1 MSEACNGNC
10 SSCGSSCGSAQQPES
25 LLAQANPHS
34 NVKKVIAV
42 VSGKGGVG
50 KSTVTAMLAMAMQ
63 QRGRKVGILD
73 ADITGPSMAKA
84 FHVHACSGASEEGLY
99 PALTENG
106 TQVMSIEFAAGE
118 RDGSCSVARPHR
130 RWDGQAILERGHLGA
145 MWTIMF
151 VDMPPG
157 TGDVP
162 LTVFQSHAGR
172 WYHHRHLAAGAGL
185 YDRGQGCQDGADDA
199 RSPILGLVENYSY
212 FHLPGLRQAASRSS
226 ARATSTRSPCSTTC
240 RSWPAC
246 RSTRLSPRK
255 WTTVPPNSC
264 RPPTCKP
271 LWRRFCSWADFVSFY
286 SKGAFVRGTFA
297 IGTLGKRKSAGVIV
311 GASR

>member
-106 TQVMSIEFAAGE
+106 TQVMSINLLLDNETDPVLWRGPIVAGTVKQFWSE
-118 RDGSCSVARPHR
+118 VIWEDV
-130 RWDGQAILERGHLGA
+130 DYL
-145 MWTIMF
+145 F
-151 VDMPPG
+151 VDIPPG

-162 LTVFQSHAGR
+162 LTVFQS
-172 WYHHRHLAAGAGL
+172 LPV
-185 YDRGQGCQDGADDA
+185 DGVIIVT
-199 RSPILGLVENYSY
+199 SPQQLVSMIVAKAVNMANMMQIPVLGLVENYSY
-212 FHLPGLRQAASRSS
+212 FQCPDCGKQHEIFGKSHIDEIALQYHLPVLARLPIDPSVAQKMDDGAAEQLPTADLQAAVE
-226 ARATSTRSPCSTTC
+226 TI
-240 RSWPAC
+240 
-246 RSTRLSPRK
+246 LQ
-255 WTTVPPNSC
+255 
-264 RPPTCKP
+264 
-271 LWRRFCSWADFVSFY
+271 
-286 SKGAFVRGTFA
+286 
-297 IGTLGKRKSAGVIV
+297 LG
-311 GASR
+311 

>member
-10 SSCGSSCGSAQQPES
+10 SSCGSNCGSAQQPES

-84 FHVHACSGASEEGLY
+84 FNVHACSGASEEGLY

-106 TQVMSIEFAAGE
+106 TQVMSINLLLDNETDPVLWRGPIVAGTVKQFWSE
-118 RDGSCSVARPHR
+118 VIWEDV
-130 RWDGQAILERGHLGA
+130 DYL
-145 MWTIMF
+145 F

-162 LTVFQSHAGR
+162 LTVFQS
-172 WYHHRHLAAGAGL
+172 LPV
-185 YDRGQGCQDGADDA
+185 DGVIIVT
-199 RSPILGLVENYSY
+199 SPQQLVSMIVAKAVNMANMMQIPVLGLVENYSY
-212 FHLPGLRQAASRSS
+212 FQCPDCGKQHEIFGKSHIDEIALQYHLPVLARLPIDPSVVQKMDDGAAEQLPTADLQAAVE
-226 ARATSTRSPCSTTC
+226 TI
-240 RSWPAC
+240 
-246 RSTRLSPRK
+246 LQ
-255 WTTVPPNSC
+255 
-264 RPPTCKP
+264 
-271 LWRRFCSWADFVSFY
+271 
-286 SKGAFVRGTFA
+286 
-297 IGTLGKRKSAGVIV
+297 LG
-311 GASR
+311 